1 MKKSRAVSFLLLLCL
16 VALSGCGGGGGNSAP
31 SGSSLSVNPAE
42 ITVTDAASSTSWTTQ
57 FYTISLQ
64 NAEGQSLGKT
74 KVTIT
79 FPYAV
84 PSSYGVVQLYDGDTP
99 VNSPLDVETDD
110 FGVYY
115 LRLDMQTGGGLE
127 YSGDLEAR
135 SGDAFASSKI
145 TVNSTSTSGSTKS
158 R

>member
-1 MKKSRAVSFLLLLCL
+1 MKKSRAVSLLLLLCL
-16 VALSGCGGGGGNSAP
+16 AALSGCGGGGNSAP
-31 SGSSLSVNPAE
+31 SGSTLTINPAE
-42 ITVTDAASSTSWTTQ
+42 ITTTDASSSTSWTTQ
-57 FYTISLQ
+57 FYTISLK
-64 NAEGQSLGKT
+64 NAEGQSLGNT

-115 LRLDMQTGGGLE
+115 LRLDMQSGGGLS

-135 SGDAFASSKI
+135 SGDAFANSKI
-145 TVNSTSTSGSTKS
+145 TVSSTSGDTQGE
-158 R
+158 